1 MEALQRRWGDGGHS
15 EAKKRS
21 KVAKIRERCKNARG
35 VENRQEQLFEFLYNI
50 YSDLDDLTNIPY
62 YLKYMIKYTFEFNSD
77 ILKFKE
83 LAYHR
88 EIFVNN
94 EAIDISVFI
103 KMMMEFSVVL
113 GFYFMPK
120 RPLLIIRSIVK
131 NRGFDINLIV
141 YILDNKIDIMTDQ
154 VFYDIIRVLIHNRI
168 SGRYINSIK
177 YIITHYY
184 PINRFFKFIETH
196 KSKNLTIWWNRPRNH
211 IDGQKLDSNRHKE
224 CLIMI
229 RVIKTTKLMSS
240 ISYYI
245 RALQIFIALAKNN
258 TRFSISQHSKIC
270 ISGLIL
276 HIGKFRKY
284 SEWII
289 YKDIVETAL
298 GYINC
303 NIDHIINETLISY
316 RPDIVRFKL
325 KNEGYNSIRM
335 LMMVSSNLHIMNDI
349 RRNISSYLTH
359 PEIR

>member
-1 MEALQRRWGDGGHS
+1 MEALQRRWGDDGHS

-21 KVAKIRERCKNARG
+21 KVAKIRERCMNARNF
-35 VENRQEQLFEFLYNI
+35 ENRQEQLFEFLYNI
-50 YSDLDDLTNIPY
+50 YNDLDDLTNIPY
-62 YLKYMIKYTFEFNSD
+62 YLKYMIKYTFEFNND

-120 RPLLIIRSIVK
+120 RPLLIICNAIK
-131 NRGFDINLIV
+131 NRDFDLNLV
-141 YILDNKIDIMTDQ
+141 LYILDNKIDIMTDQ
-154 VFYDIIRVLIHNRI
+154 VFYEIIRPLVHNRPWNH
-168 SGRYINSIK
+168 YINSIK
-177 YIITHYY
+177 HIMTYYY
-184 PINRFFKFIETH
+184 PISRFFRFVETW

-211 IDGQKLDSNRHKE
+211 IDGKKLHNNTHKE

-229 RVIKTTKLMSS
+229 RVIKITKFMAP

-284 SEWII
+284 LEWIR

-298 GYINC
+298 SYINC

-325 KNEGYNSIRM
+325 KNDEHNSIRM

-349 RRNISSYLTH
+349 RRNISSYLVL